1 MRGELFFM
9 ATQDERLAT
18 VEKGLA
24 TFQRETVLKI
34 HETNENATM
43 LLGLVYKQ
51 GIEIK
56 SIHERLDTMD
66 IRLDT
71 MGNSLDAMDNRL
83 DTMDTRLDTVE
94 HRLGTIENTLSEHT
108 SLLTQILERLP
119 K

>member
-1 MRGELFFM
+1 M

-51 GIEIK
+51 NIEIK

-66 IRLDT
+66 TRLDR
-71 MGNSLDAMDNRL
+71 MENSLDVMDNHL
-83 DTMDTRLDTVE
+83 GTMDTRLDS
-94 HRLGTIENTLSEHT
+94 IERRMETKFDEHT
-108 SLLTQILERLP
+108 KLLTQILERLP

>member
-1 MRGELFFM
+1 M

-34 HETNENATM
+34 QETHENAAM
-43 LLGLVYKQ
+43 LLGLAYKQ
-51 GIEIK
+51 NIEIK

-66 IRLDT
+66 
-71 MGNSLDAMDNRL
+71 NRL
-83 DTMDTRLDTVE
+83 DTMNNRLDS
-94 HRLGTIENTLSEHT
+94 IEQRMETKFDEHT
-108 SLLTQILERLP
+108 KLLTQILERLP

>member
-1 MRGELFFM
+1 M

-66 IRLDT
+66 NRLDT

-83 DTMDTRLDTVE
+83 DTVE
-94 HRLGTIENTLSEHT
+94 HRLGTIENTLGEHT